1 MQVFPDTDIDAALDD
16 RTTTTSR
23 ETHNISLAMTTLPGA
38 TQIQNF
44 DHPRSTDRLPFADR
58 DPDPS
63 DDEYEYGM
71 SPQFMEKIEALSLYP
86 LRSLWLGKSSDVRL
100 LQRAVDAKSSFSG
113 EPRERDNLDPLS
125 STASAQVPKQYP
137 VCPVLSLYICFLGS
151 SELVQWE
158 HLGDDDRHYPYHF
171 PEDDLLHRL
180 VNVYFQRINTFLPL
194 LHRPTF
200 EKSIAD
206 AHHLTDAQFGKILLL
221 VCAVGA
227 RYLDDP
233 RVVLERASDWYSAG
247 YKWFSQVEVVQ
258 KSVVSIPT
266 LYDLQI
272 HAVSVH
278 IVSSLPDR

>member
-71 SPQFMEKIEALSLYP
+71 SPQIMEKIEALSLYP

-137 VCPVLSLYICFLGS
+137 VCPVLSLYICFLDS

-221 VCAVGA
+221 VCAVVA